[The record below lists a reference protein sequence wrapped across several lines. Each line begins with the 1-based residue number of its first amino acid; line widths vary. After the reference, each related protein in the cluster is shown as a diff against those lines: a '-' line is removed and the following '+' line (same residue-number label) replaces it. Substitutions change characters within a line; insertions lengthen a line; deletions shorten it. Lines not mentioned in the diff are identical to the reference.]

1 MTTDAD
7 VLARVRGRLAID
19 AVAPSAARVAALVR
33 EEGGLRGAADVL
45 DVVESV
51 RRELVGAGPL
61 DELLHEP
68 GVTDVLVNGPHEVW
82 VDRGTGLELSR
93 TSVRRRERLAAPC
106 GSAGRGGGPS
116 PRRRGAMR

>member
-7 VLARVRGRLAID
+7 VLARVRGRLAVD

-45 DVVESV
+45 DAVESV
-51 RRELVGAGPL
+51 RRELIGAGPL

-68 GVTDVLVNGPHEVW
+68 GVTDVLVHGPHEVW
-82 VDRGTGLELSR
+82 VDRGAGLELSR
-93 TSVRRRERLAAPC
+93 TTFADEKELRP
-106 GSAGRGGGPS
+106 
-116 PRRRGAMR
+116 